1 MFLDFFFNFKKI
13 LKKKT
18 TKKKKKTKHVH
29 KQLKELKQGQ
39 LNNTHLRESFLTHIT
54 RVFGFVGEISCEAEC
69 I

>member
-1 MFLDFFFNFKKI
+1 MKQKQP
-13 LKKKT
+13 
-18 TKKKKKTKHVH
+18 KTKVRHVH

-39 LNNTHLRESFLTHIT
+39 LNNTHLRESFLTNIT